1 MVLENIRIGLALGG
15 GAARGLAHIGV
26 LQELDREGIPIH
38 ILAGTSIGALVG
50 GAYATCKNT
59 RELEERFS
67 AFVRSREFRRA
78 EFDFLKQSKVEKPG
92 ILYNVS
98 NLVKRGIFYSVQ
110 MTRSSFV
117 SMENFRHNI
126 HRLVPEVPVQST
138 KIRLVP
144 VATDLDTGEE
154 VLLTSGSLRQVVMAS
169 CAIPGILPP
178 VKYGGRRFIDGGW
191 VSRIPVLAAFREGA
205 DVVIAVDV
213 SNDIG
218 DAAALKTGFDVMARG
233 SAIKSEALKNF
244 QLRFA
249 DVVITPEVSSHHWAD
264 FASALPLIRCGREA
278 TRASMPAIK
287 RALDR
292 AKLSAL
298 FGTTR
303 GRKLARHFF

>member
-1 MVLENIRIGLALGG
+1 MLENVRVGLALGG

-26 LQELDREGIPIH
+26 IHELVKAEIPIH
-38 ILAGTSIGALVG
+38 ILTGTSIGALVG
-50 GAYATCKNT
+50 GAYATSENS

-67 AFVRSREFRRA
+67 SFVRSREFRRA

-98 NLVKRGIFYSVQ
+98 NLIKRGIFYSVQ

-117 SMENFRHNI
+117 SMENFEHNV
-126 HRLVPEVPVQST
+126 HRLVPDMPIERT
-138 KIRLVP
+138 KIHLAP

-154 VLLTSGSLRQVVMAS
+154 VILTTGPLRQIVMAS

-178 VKYGGRRFIDGGW
+178 VTYGGRRFIDGGW
-191 VSRIPVLAAFREGA
+191 VAKIPVLAAFREGA

-213 SNDIG
+213 SDDMG
-218 DAAALKTGFDVMARG
+218 DASDVKSGIDVMARG
-233 SAIKSEALKNF
+233 GAIKSEALKRF

-249 DVVITPEVSSHHWAD
+249 DVTIVPDVAHHHWAD
-264 FASALPLIRCGREA
+264 FASALPLIKKGRLA
-278 TRASMPAIK
+278 ARASLPRIHRAI
-287 RALDR
+287 DR
-292 AKLSAL
+292 ARLASM

-303 GRKLARHFF
+303 GRKLAKHFF